1 MTEHGKL
8 VNKNS
13 GVEIPAKVHKIYSGS
28 IWAAI
33 DGGEHLNAFL
43 SSDGWEWVP
52 DFEPFKDGD
61 VLASKINGYS
71 YHRMYGRWFWVEIA
85 LDLFDEE
92 AEDMLRNDPY
102 YRTTAA
108 EYFGGN
114 QS

>member
-13 GVEIPAKVHKIYSGS
+13 GVEIPARLIDNSTSS
-28 IWAAI
+28 INAVI
-33 DGGEHLNAFL
+33 DGSRAQNYFIISE
-43 SSDGWEWVP
+43 GWEWVP

-61 VLASKINGYS
+61 VLASELNGCS
-71 YHRMYGRWFWVEIA
+71 YHRMYGRWFGVNLV
-85 LDLFDEE
+85 LDFFDEE
-92 AEDMLRNDPY
+92 ANEMLERDSY

-108 EYFGGN
+108 EYYGGN